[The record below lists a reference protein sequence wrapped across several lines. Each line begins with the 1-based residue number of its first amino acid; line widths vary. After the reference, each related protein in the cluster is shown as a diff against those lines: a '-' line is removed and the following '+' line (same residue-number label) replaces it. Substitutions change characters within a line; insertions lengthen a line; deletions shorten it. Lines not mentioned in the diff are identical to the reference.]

1 MLKEITSEDYVS
13 RAIRTD
19 TPITMELVAR
29 LTDPDFIRLL
39 HAGMGLCTESG
50 EFMDMLKRH
59 LIYGKP
65 LDYVN
70 AREELGDQMWYTAL
84 AIDVI
89 RTTLDEVMTVNI
101 NKLKLRYPE
110 KFSEACAIDRDVDAE
125 RELLEITKQYDY
137 KDLAR
142 ALTSGVRGKSPVAS
156 AYDCKCPC
164 GKEEI
169 IQHGD
174 DSGSC
179 TGKGCET
186 RTVSERAKQFQS
198 FAHSIVSHIEQYTVP
213 QYGDAPNDQMSEWTI
228 EECLKAVSK
237 RLARY
242 GRQSREGQQELDFKK
257 MAHEIQIAATKFQE
271 AQNVVG

>member
-1 MLKEITSEDYVS
+1 MSETKAELNNAVKAEFAVTSEDYVS

-59 LIYGKP
+59 LFYGKP
-65 LDYVN
+65 LDFVN

-89 RTTLDEVMTVNI
+89 RTTLNEVMTVNI

-110 KFSEACAIDRDVDAE
+110 KFTEACAIDRDVAAE
-125 RELLEITKQYDY
+125 RELLKVS
-137 KDLAR
+137 A
-142 ALTSGVRGKSPVAS
+142 VRGKSPVAS
-156 AYDCKCPC
+156 AYEGVSD
-164 GKEEI
+164 KEYCNMNNLREGVYDAYSVPDI
-169 IQHGD
+169 
-174 DSGSC
+174 
-179 TGKGCET
+179 T
-186 RTVSERAKQFQS
+186 SERAKQFQS
-198 FAHSIVSHIEQYTVP
+198 FAHSVVAHIEQYTVP
-213 QYGDAPNDQMSEWTI
+213 QYRDAPNDQISEWTI